1 MICILKVI
9 HLYVQNNILL
19 LFDVFDNFKNMCIKI
34 YELHPAKFLS
44 ASGLAWQA
52 GLKKT
57 KVKLN
62 LFLTDID
69 MLLMVKRDI
78 RGERCHSIY
87 TRSVIPGRR
96 YGHTPSPHFFA

>member
-52 GLKKT
+52 VLRKT

-87 TRSVIPGRR
+87 TRSVIPGRVV
-96 YGHTPSPHFFA
+96 